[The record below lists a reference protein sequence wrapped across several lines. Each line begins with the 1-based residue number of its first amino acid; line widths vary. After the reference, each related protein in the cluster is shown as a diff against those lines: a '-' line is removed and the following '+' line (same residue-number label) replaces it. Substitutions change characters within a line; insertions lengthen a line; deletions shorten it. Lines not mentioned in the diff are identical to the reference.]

1 MSLDLSSLA
10 DEMKAAAANALKT
23 KWSEVKEYAATEFRK
38 LGESFLML
46 ERMKLAGELDEEEA
60 RLYLDIQKNALR
72 AVILAVEGIGLVAAE
87 RAINSALGAVS
98 NAVNK
103 ALGFPL
109 L

>member
-23 KWSEVKEYAATEFRK
+23 KWGEVKKYAATEFKK
-38 LGESFLML
+38 LGESLLML
-46 ERMKLAGELDEEEA
+46 ERMKLAGELHEDEA

-87 RAINSALGAVS
+87 NAINAALGAVR

>member
-1 MSLDLSSLA
+1 
-10 DEMKAAAANALKT
+10 
-23 KWSEVKEYAATEFRK
+23 
-38 LGESFLML
+38 ML

-60 RLYLDIQKNALR
+60 RLYLDIRKNALR
-72 AVILAVEGIGLVAAE
+72 AVVLATEGIGLVAAE
-87 RAINSALGAVS
+87 NAINAALGAVR